1 MQGRRRASRTAAL
14 VALAT
19 SAVIFAAVFSGCSWL
34 GKGMEVSD
42 AYKKANEAKSGAFY
56 TEFSASAPKTRRQE
70 VLEEFYSMTGAWDNT
85 DPAHPKS
92 RMEVTVDGETFKYI
106 EPGNGRV
113 YFSYDGETDYVKL
126 GAKDRPRTKN
136 TSNKFIN
143 AIARAVVNFR
153 DAPAVTN
160 GVGQPIPAIAAD
172 VSRVKLCG
180 ISLRQA
186 VRSINNSSL
195 VRNEVGVR
203 ITRRETREA
212 ANLCVKSFP
221 TSPQLTFGIDNG
233 LLTDYRLQGTV
244 RDGKRIVDVNW
255 KLQLTGLNQPQT
267 GFIPP
272 KASSKGKR
280 RELRAS
286 VRAAGHDIDN
296 LIESIPAP

>member
-1 MQGRRRASRTAAL
+1 MQGRRRTTRTAAL
-14 VALAT
+14 IALAT

-42 AYKKANEAKSGAFY
+42 AYKKANEAKTGAFY
-56 TEFSASAPKTRRQE
+56 TEFSASAPETRRQE

-92 RMEVTVDGETFKYI
+92 RVEVTVDEETFKFI
-106 EPGNGRV
+106 EPGNGRL
-113 YFSYDGETDYVKL
+113 YFSFEGETDYAKL
-126 GAKDRPRTKN
+126 DTKDRPRTKK

-143 AIARAVVNFR
+143 AIARSVVNFR

-186 VRSINNSSL
+186 VRSINSSSV
-195 VRNEVGVR
+195 VREEAGMR
-203 ITRRETREA
+203 ITKRETREVS
-212 ANLCVKSFP
+212 NLCVKSFP
-221 TSPQLTFGIDNG
+221 TPPQLTFGIDNG
-233 LLTDYRLQGTV
+233 LLTDYRLDGTV
-244 RDGKRIVDVNW
+244 RDGRRKVEFHW

-280 RELRAS
+280 QQLRAS